1 MGGRALGRGGG
12 GAGGGGVPFGTGSC
26 LPSSRALPCPPRC
39 SSLGRPRCAGP
50 LMVSALDMDP
60 VTVLPI
66 VLVLGMVTDTEG
78 QAWAAAVTEVAAGA
92 QASGDGCGNG
102 RASSTTSVGSR
113 GDHESG
119 YKYVVQF
126 LIKPDTHAAEVPREG
141 HGTGRGAWSR
151 IFPQGLE
158 CRLSGYPPPRS
169 CPMRLRPGGWG
180 VRSQDR
186 LQAEGRGGW
195 LDCSTWELQASPA
208 EAGRGR
214 GKAGGCVS
222 APRNG
227 ATVSLGEPSAQA
239 VLVVQEVNDL

>member
-1 MGGRALGRGGG
+1 
-12 GAGGGGVPFGTGSC
+12 
-26 LPSSRALPCPPRC
+26 
-39 SSLGRPRCAGP
+39 
-50 LMVSALDMDP
+50 MVSALDMDP

-158 CRLSGYPPPRS
+158 CRLSGYPPPQVVPHAVER
-169 CPMRLRPGGWG
+169 
-180 VRSQDR
+180 
-186 LQAEGRGGW
+186 GRGVGGAFSGQAPGRRARR
-195 LDCSTWELQASPA
+195 LDCSTCQLQASPA

-227 ATVSLGEPSAQA
+227 ATVSLGERSSCIGGA
-239 VLVVQEVNDL
+239 